1 MTDVSK
7 AATLKY
13 RDRKTPIVSA
23 VGENQQAEAIL
34 ALAKEHQVP
43 VYEDPE
49 LVNLLCQIDVGRAVP
64 AELFEW
70 VASAIAF
77 SFFARNEVPEG
88 FSPTATKTAY
98 DRVKKT
104 YTDNQQP

>member
-1 MTDVSK
+1 MNDSNK

-23 VGENQQAEAIL
+23 VGENEQADAIVKL
-34 ALAKEHQVP
+34 AQEHQVP
-43 VYEDPE
+43 VYQDAE
-49 LVNLLCQIDVGRAVP
+49 LVNLLCKIDVGKAVP

-98 DRVKKT
+98 DRIRKS